1 MTAPSIN
8 DITVRTASN
17 HDRERITALVFTVLA
32 EFGLEPDPES
42 TDSDLQDIEGNY
54 LRRGGLFEVI
64 EDRQGKL
71 LGTVGLYPLDSDT
84 CELRK
89 MYFVPHIRG
98 LGLGQYVLEQ
108 TIDHAV
114 RLGFKRVV
122 LETSSKLEAANRLYT
137 GFGFRL
143 VPRDHL
149 ASRADQAYSLDLQD
163 RSTSHD
169 RSSVKMAD

>member
-1 MTAPSIN
+1 MAAPSID
-8 DITVRTASN
+8 DIRLRTASN
-17 HDRERITALVFTVLA
+17 HDRERITALVFSVLA
-32 EFGLEPDPES
+32 EYGLKPDPES

-54 LRRGGLFEVI
+54 LRRGGLFEVL
-64 EDRQGKL
+64 EDCQGNL
-71 LGTVGLYPLDSDT
+71 LGTVGLYPLDGDT

-98 LGLGQYVLEQ
+98 LGLGKYILER

-137 GFGFRL
+137 GFGFRRAS
-143 VPRDHL
+143 RDHL
-149 ASRADQAYSLDLQD
+149 ASRADQAYSLNLQNALAGD
-163 RSTSHD
+163 D